1 MFSIA
6 RIETLRAETRN
17 LLDAQEREL
26 AAKPESHFRQML
38 VESTKARLN
47 DLTRQLIHERER
59 RALEVVEVRLTG
71 PAAHF
76 GTLPGHILG
85 PLTEAFTDML
95 VQAGRFIRHG
105 SRGSVAEIRN
115 LFDVRLNRMAS
126 GSTRLFYTLR
136 TTPDLFGESL
146 AEETLNRTF
155 GVLSVQSA
163 DQVVGQAARYGK
175 PAVQGLA
182 KFLRILEES
191 HLEAGVEWVSPTDF
205 ERTWEGSAQRIS
217 QLKHA
222 LETIASEEPREIPF
236 TGVMI
241 TESLRGKFEVETHA
255 GLRYGGTV
263 PPELLPDLVAVAVG
277 EECQGVLLETLTK
290 NTTTGAEKRTYELQ
304 RIAPLPRPAVRSSPQ
319 LRFSF

>member
-1 MFSIA
+1 VHNIA
-6 RIETLRAETRN
+6 RIEQLRTAARQMLEE
-17 LLDAQEREL
+17 QERSL

-38 VESTKARLN
+38 LESTRHQVD
-47 DLTRQLIHERER
+47 DLTRQLIHGRER

-105 SRGSVAEIRN
+105 SRGTVAEIRN

-136 TTPDLFGESL
+136 TTPDLFGKSL

-163 DQVVGQAARYGK
+163 DVVVQAARYGK
-175 PAVQGLA
+175 PAVQGLT
-182 KFLRILEES
+182 KFLRILEEA

-205 ERTWEGSAQRIS
+205 ERTREGPAQRIS
-217 QLKHA
+217 HLKHA

-236 TGVMI
+236 TGIMI

-255 GLRYGGTV
+255 GRHYGGTV

-277 EECQGVLLETLTK
+277 DECQGVLPETLTK

-304 RIAPLPRPAVRSSPQ
+304 RFAPLPRPAVRSSPQ